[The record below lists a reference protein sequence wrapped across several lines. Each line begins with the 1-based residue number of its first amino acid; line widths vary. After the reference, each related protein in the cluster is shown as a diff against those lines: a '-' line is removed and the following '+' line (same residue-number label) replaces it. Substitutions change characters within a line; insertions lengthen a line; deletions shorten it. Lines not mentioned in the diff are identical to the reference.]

1 MKEFS
6 ELNLSSAIRSN
17 LAKHGFVTPT
27 PVQAQAIPPALE
39 GKDVVATA
47 QTGTGKTL
55 GFALPVMQ
63 RLVEQQGKPGTGNIR
78 AVVLSPTRELA
89 IQINET
95 FMKIG
100 GNTGVRTAV
109 VVGGMDESRQL
120 RAIRAGAQ
128 VVIATPGRLVDFLQR
143 RLIDLR
149 GVTVAVLDEA
159 DRMLDMGFMPSLKQ
173 ILAAM
178 PESRQTMLF
187 SATIEKSVSHLVES
201 SVRNPVRIAI
211 GAITRPAEHV
221 DLHVYEIEQ
230 GHKMDLLQQL
240 LRNQDGSFLVFS
252 RTKHGADRLARNLER
267 TGVNATRIHGD
278 RTQGQRNAALS
289 GFKEGKFR
297 VLVATDVAARGIH
310 VDGIAHVVNFDLPQV
325 PEDFIHRAGR
335 TGRAGRRGIASTF
348 STRAERSEIR
358 RIERALNVKMQQL
371 PFTANPAHAASQASF
386 LEDRDE
392 PVMMVEDEAPAIT
405 APVAQV
411 VVRKSFAPKSGSGGY
426 AGGGAGKFSKSGPR
440 GPKAAFGGGKSSS
453 FGSGKPSFGGSSKS
467 SGNGAAGKPWAGS
480 NGKPAGDSG
489 KSWGS
494 DNKPSF
500 GAGSKSAGPSAGGGK
515 APFGAG
521 KPSKH
526 KKAGGHSPWR
536 KDWRSSGSTSR
547 REATV

>member
-63 RLVEQQGKPGTGNIR
+63 RLVESQGKPGTGNIR
-78 AVVLSPTRELA
+78 AVILSPTRELA

-100 GNTGVRTAV
+100 ANTGVRTAV

-128 VVIATPGRLVDFLQR
+128 VVVATPGRLVDFLQR

-159 DRMLDMGFMPSLKQ
+159 DRMLDMGFLPSLKQ

-211 GAITRPAEHV
+211 GAITKPAEHV

-230 GHKMDLLQQL
+230 NHKMDLLQQL
-240 LRNQDGSFLVFS
+240 LRNQGGSFLVFS

-267 TGVNATRIHGD
+267 AGVDATRIHGD
-278 RTQGQRNAALS
+278 RTQGQRNAALA

-335 TGRAGRRGIASTF
+335 TGRAGLRGIASTF

-371 PFTANPAHAASQASF
+371 PFTANPNAASASLAPF
-386 LEDRDE
+386 VEDRDQAR
-392 PVMMVEDEAPAIT
+392 VDEVKAAV
-405 APVAQV
+405 AAQV
-411 VVRKSFAPKSGSGGY
+411 VRKVFVAKAGPKSGAA
-426 AGGGAGKFSKSGPR
+426 AGNGKFAKAGPR
-440 GPKAAFGGGKSSS
+440 
-453 FGSGKPSFGGSSKS
+453 
-467 SGNGAAGKPWAGS
+467 
-480 NGKPAGDSG
+480 
-489 KSWGS
+489 
-494 DNKPSF
+494 
-500 GAGSKSAGPSAGGGK
+500 AGSKSGFGGGN
-515 APFGAG
+515 
-521 KPSKH
+521 KPANKH
-526 KKAGGHSPWR
+526 KKAGGPSPWR
-536 KDWRSSGSTSR
+536 KEWRSSGPAGR
-547 REATV
+547 REAATV

>member
-1 MKEFS
+1 
-6 ELNLSSAIRSN
+6 
-17 LAKHGFVTPT
+17 
-27 PVQAQAIPPALE
+27 
-39 GKDVVATA
+39 
-47 QTGTGKTL
+47 
-55 GFALPVMQ
+55 
-63 RLVEQQGKPGTGNIR
+63 
-78 AVVLSPTRELA
+78 PTRELA

-100 GNTGVRTAV
+100 ANTGVRTAV

-143 RLIDLR
+143 RLVDLR
-149 GVTVAVLDEA
+149 GVNVAVLDEA
-159 DRMLDMGFMPSLKQ
+159 DRMLDMGFLPSLKQ

-178 PESRQTMLF
+178 PEGRQTMLF
-187 SATIEKSVSHLVES
+187 SATIEKSVAHLVDAA
-201 SVRNPVRIAI
+201 VRNPVRIAI
-211 GAITRPAEHV
+211 GAITKPAEHV

-371 PFTANPAHAASQASF
+371 PFTNSAPSSKGFTEIVEPIVAEEKEIKPVAA
-386 LEDRDE
+386 
-392 PVMMVEDEAPAIT
+392 VTT
-405 APVAQV
+405 AP
-411 VVRKSFAPKSGSGGY
+411 VVRKSFAASKFGASKAAAA
-426 AGGGAGKFSKSGPR
+426 AGKGGAGKFAKS
-440 GPKAAFGGGKSSS
+440 AAGARGGKPA
-453 FGSGKPSFGGSSKS
+453 FGSGS
-467 SGNGAAGKPWAGS
+467 
-480 NGKPAGDSG
+480 KPA
-489 KSWGS
+489 
-494 DNKPSF
+494 N
-500 GAGSKSAGPSAGGGK
+500 
-515 APFGAG
+515 
-521 KPSKH
+521 KH
-526 KKAGGHSPWR
+526 KKSGGPSPWR
-536 KDWRSSGSTSR
+536 KEWRSSNPSAR